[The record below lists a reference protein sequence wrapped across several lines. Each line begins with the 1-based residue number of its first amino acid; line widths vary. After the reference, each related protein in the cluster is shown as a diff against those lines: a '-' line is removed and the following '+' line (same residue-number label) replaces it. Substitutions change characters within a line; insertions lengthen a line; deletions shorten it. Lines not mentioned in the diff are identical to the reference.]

1 MKRGGGG
8 RGEGPRV
15 TASRDR
21 TCDNTGVTGCC
32 FLWVGGCVREERQES
47 GGERARCVL
56 LDVGSGTAQCA
67 RCATQKRGSLRGG
80 GGGCQR
86 RQFGGCQFQGQQP
99 MFFYRMQHNKMA
111 ILQRMLIKLG
121 SIFKFR

>member
-80 GGGCQR
+80 GLPEETVWWLPVSGAAANV
-86 RQFGGCQFQGQQP
+86 
-99 MFFYRMQHNKMA
+99 FYRMQHNKMA
-111 ILQRMLIKLG
+111 ILQIKLG